1 MSSSSPPVDYQKPVK
16 VKSRW
21 TQSCRIEM
29 LIDESQSSLDM
40 FDSITDISSSDLNDS
55 TDYSFEFNSL
65 ELRESHRT
73 ASNETNYRQSN
84 QKKKKMS
91 SKNVEEK
98 EHIKKQLS
106 NISDNDQENKFKY
119 NISQESNIIKRHT
132 SVNWNTISIF
142 QSKSVNNISEI
153 IDKLPSKP
161 IRRAS
166 VPWKFKFSFTKDV
179 KDSIKLLK
187 NEDYYNL
194 SNAINY
200 LNLNKMLLSEDNT
213 LALKENTT
221 NKNTSTQSYC
231 FDVCDLNCRDFDGLS
246 NKILNFT
253 EPNEISTENLNKF
266 RQSDELNVVVKQFSK
281 KYQNTNLEVHKSFL
295 SESENLKYNP
305 IYKSRKIR
313 SKSCDSVL
321 KKTYYS
327 LKRCK
332 SFDDFNKLRNSMVDG
347 FKLQKL
353 EKKSPKKKRRQ
364 SKRIKPKNKSIEIL
378 DDIKVPE
385 VNYNQVA
392 DEIYKEHKNQL
403 LEARTNDIEF
413 DEKLKATNFTL
424 VDENVYRP
432 NRQTLKSYPPNEI
445 PVLRKLKQRVI
456 SGDIND
462 YCECTLSKEDIIE
475 GNTGCDD
482 RCLNRLLKVECGL
495 GCSLKKYCTNK
506 QFQNKQFKK
515 TNIIKTDN
523 KGYGICAVEDIPKG
537 ALISEYVGEVID
549 YNEMC
554 NRLTKKEYKNLN
566 YMVQLNPDEI
576 IDSTSKGNV
585 TRFIN
590 HSCDPNSVGEKWHVL
605 GQSRIGFFSTRHIK
619 KGEEITFDYSFQIFG
634 NGAQICYCGSSKCRG
649 YINKSSQIADH
660 NSSEDSE
667 SPNEN
672 LFVSKPKEKQI
683 KKRNLKKR
691 IAYNDEN
698 KLRELGRQLTEI
710 AKLKTGLKADQ
721 EMATLNL
728 NRLMVHITDS
738 VSRLHVLKFIQE
750 HDMNKR
756 LFMDFSGLSIIH
768 NWMTSNENES
778 FKLMILEI
786 LAELPITN
794 RNTITKSKVLD
805 VVAEWSEIPQDVKTK
820 IESLEYPATEI
831 KNHCQKIDSLL
842 PNDNKIKNSLVEKSR
857 ALWKKWIVLKMVF
870 KIPKKIDQNKPTTE
884 INSIKLVDNCY
895 HSSLDITT
903 LDRKTFRYSNKY
915 VNKVRNQ
922 QTISL
927 DRIKL
932 RKEYQFKV
940 DHERQKIFRKKEMDD
955 WYTKVEGVVNKNPDE
970 NYLQHYQTINFLNC
984 NNSTLNNNN
993 EIRENINWDSSSQ
1006 ATHID
1011 QNSITNYSMPNP
1023 GLHYMPPQSLQQP
1036 LVQFP
1041 QYSYTQSQAF
1051 SDYHLVDQPTF
1062 YYTPQPLISSQ
1073 PLITQLQNI
1082 TPSNNKLV
1090 NQNIESLDLSPT
1102 KHLIKLA
1109 ETNVFNLINES
1120 LRKHYNPDK
1129 MKVVETELEYS
1140 KKSCTRAVQSG
1151 ADLLARIKV
1160 ISNCFKNQPSKLI
1173 TVKNLKQ
1180 KNDNLKLE
1188 KVPLSDIKLMSACD
1202 KNKRIV
1208 FINEETG
1215 VTSNTLS
1222 EDLIPTPKTIQVS
1235 KENKFA
1241 NAIFNSLLKKVLVP
1255 ENENSVPKKF
1265 VSKNLNSNVI
1275 TYHETNKEIE
1285 LYKNMK
1291 LKVLKKVVGYIKTK
1305 NGFVAVMKRQWG
1317 TKLKGLKRNRDEIP
1331 ATKRN
1336 IMRKGSIHRLA
1347 LKNCLVNTT
1356 KSALKRQSS
1365 INPDDYLKRPK
1376 EKRVTFWIEGETSPN
1391 LPHSEVRP
1399 INLNQ
1404 NTVKQKPLMKCY
1416 PFEIRNEPKSIF
1428 QPSTSAIE
1436 SGDNLQIPGPNM
1448 INDQIISPIVA
1459 KFKASRNRRIS
1470 LRDKSIEF
1478 EQLRSQ
1484 RKHKIPISMMSLS
1497 VDVLKLIP
1505 DNRKEMKKVIDYYH
1519 SMATVIVKTLGS
1531 YAKKTCQQGRIRNDE
1546 DFKYLAKKINENV
1559 LAKELQLKKVD
1570 KLKISDST
1578 KDKVA
1583 EYIRKYMSRFGE
1595 VYKRKPS
1602 EQTNHHKLPK

>member
-21 TQSCRIEM
+21 TQSCQIEM
-29 LIDESQSSLDM
+29 MMEESQSSLDM
-40 FDSITDISSSDLNDS
+40 SDTVTDVSSSDSNDS
-55 TDYSFEFNSL
+55 TDYSSEFNSL
-65 ELRESHRT
+65 ELRKSRRT
-73 ASNETNYRQSN
+73 SSNRTNYRQSN
-84 QKKKKMS
+84 RKKQKIT
-91 SKNVEEK
+91 SKNFNEK
-98 EHIKKQLS
+98 ELKEKQLS

-119 NISQESNIIKRHT
+119 NISQESNIKRNT
-132 SVNWNTISIF
+132 SVGWNTISIF
-142 QSKSVNNISEI
+142 QSKSVNNISEN

-166 VPWKFKFSFTKDV
+166 VPWKFKFSFTKDL
-179 KDSIKLLK
+179 KDNIRLLEK
-187 NEDYYNL
+187 DDYYNI
-194 SNAINY
+194 SNAIKY
-200 LNLNKMLLSEDNT
+200 LNLNKILLSEDKKLT
-213 LALKENTT
+213 QKENTT
-221 NKNTSTQSYC
+221 NKDTSQQSYC
-231 FDVCDLNCRDFDGLS
+231 INVSNLNCRDFDGLS
-246 NKILNFT
+246 NKILNIEVSAENKLKQSHELNMDVKHF
-253 EPNEISTENLNKF
+253 NEI
-266 RQSDELNVVVKQFSK
+266 
-281 KYQNTNLEVHKSFL
+281 YQNTNLEVPKSFL
-295 SESENLKYNP
+295 FKSKNLKCNP
-305 IYKSRKIR
+305 IYKLREIR
-313 SKSCDSVL
+313 SKSCDSIL

-327 LKRCK
+327 FKRCK
-332 SFDDFNKLRNSMVDG
+332 SYDSVNQLKDSVTDS
-347 FKLQKL
+347 FKLQKP

-364 SKRIKPKNKSIEIL
+364 SKRIKPKNNYIEIL
-378 DDIKVPE
+378 DDMKVPE
-385 VNYNQVA
+385 VNYNLVA

-403 LEARTNDIEF
+403 LEARMNDIEF
-413 DEKLKATNFTL
+413 NEKLKATNFTL

-432 NRQTLKSYPPNEI
+432 NRQTLKSYPPSEI
-445 PVLRKLKQRVI
+445 PGLRKLKQRII

-475 GNTGCDD
+475 GNIGCDD

-495 GCSLKKYCTNK
+495 GCSLKRYCTNK

-515 TNIIKTDN
+515 TNIIKTEN

-537 ALISEYVGEVID
+537 VLISEYVGEVID

-605 GQSRIGFFSTRHIK
+605 GQSRIGFFSTRHIE

-634 NGAQICYCGSSKCRG
+634 DGAQICYCGSSKCRG
-649 YINKSSQIADH
+649 YINKSSQIADQ

-667 SPNEN
+667 SANEN
-672 LFVSKPKEKQI
+672 VFVSKPEKKER
-683 KKRNLKKR
+683 KKRYLENR
-691 IAYNDEN
+691 TAYNDEN

-738 VSRLHVLKFIQE
+738 VSRLHVLKFIRE

-805 VVAEWSEIPQDVKTK
+805 VVAEWAKIPQDVKTK

-831 KNHCQKIDSLL
+831 KNHFQEIDSLL
-842 PNDNKIKNSLVEKSR
+842 PNDNEIKNSLVEKSR

-870 KIPKKIDQNKPTTE
+870 KIPKKIDHHKPPTD
-884 INSIKLVDNCY
+884 ISACKLIDNCY
-895 HSSLDITT
+895 QSPVDITT

-922 QTISL
+922 HATSL
-927 DRIKL
+927 DRMKL

-940 DHERQKIFRKKEMDD
+940 DKERQKMFRKKVMDD
-955 WYTKVEGVVNKNPDE
+955 WYEKVDGVVKKKPDE
-970 NYLQHYQTINFLNC
+970 NYLQHHQTVNFL
-984 NNSTLNNNN
+984 NSTLNNNN
-993 EIRENINWDSSSQ
+993 GISEKTRWDSTSQ
-1006 ATHID
+1006 ATHVE
-1011 QNSITNYSMPNP
+1011 QNSIIKYGGHNP
-1023 GLHYMPPQSLQQP
+1023 CLKNYMPPQAVQQAFI
-1036 LVQFP
+1036 QFP
-1041 QYSYTQSQAF
+1041 QYSHTQSQVF
-1051 SDYHLVDQPTF
+1051 SDCHVVNQPTL
-1062 YYTPQPLISSQ
+1062 YDTPSPLTSSQ
-1073 PLITQLQNI
+1073 PLKTQLQNMA
-1082 TPSNNKLV
+1082 TSNNKYV
-1090 NQNIESLDLSPT
+1090 NQNIESPVLSPT
-1102 KHLIKLA
+1102 KHLFKLA
-1109 ETNVFNLINES
+1109 ETNVFNLINDS
-1120 LRKHYNPDK
+1120 LRKHYNPEK
-1129 MKVVETELEYS
+1129 MKVVDTEMEHS
-1140 KKSCTRAVQSG
+1140 KKPCTKVVQSG

-1160 ISNCFKNQPSKLI
+1160 ISNSFKNQPSKLI

-1180 KNDNLKLE
+1180 KNYNTKLE
-1188 KVPLSDIKLMSACD
+1188 KVPSSDIKLKSICD
-1202 KNKRIV
+1202 ENKRII

-1222 EDLIPTPKTIQVS
+1222 EDLLPTPKTIQVS
-1235 KENKFA
+1235 KNNKFA
-1241 NAIFNSLLKKVLVP
+1241 NAIFNSLLKKELRP

-1265 VSKNLNSNVI
+1265 VSKNLNSNVF
-1275 TYHETNKEIE
+1275 TYNETDKEIE

-1291 LKVLKKVVGYIKTK
+1291 PKVLKKIVGHVKTK

-1317 TKLKGLKRNRDEIP
+1317 IKLKGLKRNRDEIP

-1365 INPDDYLKRPK
+1365 MNVNDYLKRSK
-1376 EKRVTFWIEGETSPN
+1376 EKKVTFWIEGETSPN
-1391 LPHSEVRP
+1391 LPHSE
-1399 INLNQ
+1399 
-1404 NTVKQKPLMKCY
+1404 
-1416 PFEIRNEPKSIF
+1416 
-1428 QPSTSAIE
+1428 PSTSAIQG
-1436 SGDNLQIPGPNM
+1436 GDNSQIPGLDTT
-1448 INDQIISPIVA
+1448 NDQIITPIVA

-1470 LRDKSIEF
+1470 LRDKSTEL

-1484 RKHKIPISMMSLS
+1484 RNHKIPISMMSLS

-1505 DNRKEMKKVIDYYH
+1505 DNRKEMKKIIDYYH

-1531 YAKKTCQQGRIRNDE
+1531 YAKKTCQQGRIRSDE

-1559 LAKELQLKKVD
+1559 LLKELQLKKVD

-1602 EQTNHHKLPK
+1602 EQTNHHKPK

>member
-21 TQSCRIEM
+21 TQSCQIEM
-29 LIDESQSSLDM
+29 MMEESQSSLDM
-40 FDSITDISSSDLNDS
+40 SDTVTDVSSSDSNDS
-55 TDYSFEFNSL
+55 TDYSSEFNSL
-65 ELRESHRT
+65 ELRKSRT
-73 ASNETNYRQSN
+73 TSSNRTNYRQSN
-84 QKKKKMS
+84 RKKQKIS
-91 SKNVEEK
+91 SKNFNEK
-98 EHIKKQLS
+98 ELKEKELS
-106 NISDNDQENKFKY
+106 NMSDNDQENKFKY
-119 NISQESNIIKRHT
+119 NISQESNFKRNT
-132 SVNWNTISIF
+132 SVDWNTISIF
-142 QSKSVNNISEI
+142 QSKSVNNISEN
-153 IDKLPSKP
+153 IDNLPSKP

-166 VPWKFKFSFTKDV
+166 VPWKFKFSFTKDL
-179 KDSIKLLK
+179 KDNIRLLEK
-187 NEDYYNL
+187 DDYYNL
-194 SNAINY
+194 SNAIKY
-200 LNLNKMLLSEDNT
+200 LNLNKILLSEDNKST
-213 LALKENTT
+213 QKENTT
-221 NKNTSTQSYC
+221 NKDTSQQSYC
-231 FDVCDLNCRDFDGLS
+231 INVCNLNCRDFDGLS
-246 NKILNFT
+246 NKILNI
-253 EPNEISTENLNKF
+253 EVSAENKLQ
-266 RQSDELNVVVKQFSK
+266 QSHELNMDVKHFNE
-281 KYQNTNLEVHKSFL
+281 KYQNTNLEVPKSFL
-295 SESENLKYNP
+295 FKSKNLKCNS
-305 IYKSRKIR
+305 IYKLREIR
-313 SKSCDSVL
+313 SKSCDSIL

-327 LKRCK
+327 FKRCK
-332 SFDDFNKLRNSMVDG
+332 SYDDLNQLKESVIDS
-347 FKLQKL
+347 FKLQKP

-364 SKRIKPKNKSIEIL
+364 SKRIKTKNNCIEML
-378 DDIKVPE
+378 DDMKVPE
-385 VNYNQVA
+385 VNYNLVA

-403 LEARTNDIEF
+403 LEARINDTEF

-432 NRQTLKSYPPNEI
+432 NRQTLKSYSPSEI
-445 PVLRKLKQRVI
+445 PGLRKLKQRII

-495 GCSLKKYCTNK
+495 GCSLKRYCTNK

-537 ALISEYVGEVID
+537 VLISEYVGEVID

-566 YMVQLNPDEI
+566 YMVQLNSDEI

-605 GQSRIGFFSTRHIK
+605 GQSRIGFFSTRNIQ

-634 NGAQICYCGSSKCRG
+634 DGAQICYCGSSKCRG
-649 YINKSSQIADH
+649 YINKSSQIADQ

-667 SPNEN
+667 SANEN
-672 LFVSKPKEKQI
+672 VFVSKPEKKER
-683 KKRNLKKR
+683 KKRNLENR
-691 IAYNDEN
+691 TAFNDEN

-738 VSRLHVLKFIQE
+738 VSRLHVLTFIRE

-794 RNTITKSKVLD
+794 RNTITKSQVLD
-805 VVAEWSEIPQDVKTK
+805 VVAEWAKIPQDVKIK

-831 KNHCQKIDSLL
+831 KNHCQEIDILL
-842 PNDNKIKNSLVEKSR
+842 PNDNEIKNSLVEKSR

-870 KIPKKIDQNKPTTE
+870 KIPKKIDQHKPPTD
-884 INSIKLVDNCY
+884 INSCKLIDNCY
-895 HSSLDITT
+895 QSPVDITT
-903 LDRKTFRYSNKY
+903 LDRKSFRNSNKY

-922 QTISL
+922 HTTSL
-927 DRIKL
+927 DRMKL

-940 DHERQKIFRKKEMDD
+940 DKERQKMFRKKVMDD
-955 WYTKVEGVVNKNPDE
+955 WYERVDGVVKKKPDE
-970 NYLQHYQTINFLNC
+970 NYLQHHQTINFL
-984 NNSTLNNNN
+984 NSTLNNNN
-993 EIRENINWDSSSQ
+993 GISEKTRWDSNSQ
-1006 ATHID
+1006 ATHVE
-1011 QNSITNYSMPNP
+1011 QNSIINYGGHNP
-1023 GLHYMPPQSLQQP
+1023 CLKNYMPPQAVQQAFI
-1036 LVQFP
+1036 QFP
-1041 QYSYTQSQAF
+1041 QYSYTQSQVF
-1051 SDYHLVDQPTF
+1051 SDCHVVNQPALYH
-1062 YYTPQPLISSQ
+1062 TPSPLTSSQ
-1073 PLITQLQNI
+1073 PLKTQLQNI
-1082 TPSNNKLV
+1082 TTSNNKHV
-1090 NQNIESLDLSPT
+1090 NQNIESPVLSPT
-1102 KHLIKLA
+1102 KHLFKSA
-1109 ETNVFNLINES
+1109 ENNVFNLINDT
-1120 LRKHYNPDK
+1120 LRKHYNPE
-1129 MKVVETELEYS
+1129 KVVDTEMEHS
-1140 KKSCTRAVQSG
+1140 KKSCTKDVQSG

-1160 ISNCFKNQPSKLI
+1160 ISNSFKNQPSKLI

-1180 KNDNLKLE
+1180 KNYNTKHE
-1188 KVPLSDIKLMSACD
+1188 KVPSSDIKLKSICD
-1202 KNKRIV
+1202 ENKRIV

-1222 EDLIPTPKTIQVS
+1222 EDLLPTPKTIQVS
-1235 KENKFA
+1235 KNNKFA
-1241 NAIFNSLLKKVLVP
+1241 NAIFNSLSKKVLRP
-1255 ENENSVPKKF
+1255 ENENLIPKRF
-1265 VSKNLNSNVI
+1265 ISKNLNSNVI
-1275 TYHETNKEIE
+1275 TYHETGKEIE
-1285 LYKNMK
+1285 LYNNMK
-1291 LKVLKKVVGYIKTK
+1291 PKVLKKIVGHVKTK

-1317 TKLKGLKRNRDEIP
+1317 IKLKGLKKNRDEIP

-1365 INPDDYLKRPK
+1365 MNVNDYLKRPK

-1391 LPHSEVRP
+1391 LPHSE
-1399 INLNQ
+1399 
-1404 NTVKQKPLMKCY
+1404 
-1416 PFEIRNEPKSIF
+1416 
-1428 QPSTSAIE
+1428 PSTSAIQG
-1436 SGDNLQIPGPNM
+1436 GDNSQIPGLDTT
-1448 INDQIISPIVA
+1448 NDQIITPIVA

-1470 LRDKSIEF
+1470 LRDKSTEL

-1484 RKHKIPISMMSLS
+1484 RNHKIPISMMSLS

-1505 DNRKEMKKVIDYYH
+1505 DNRKEMKKIIDYYH

-1531 YAKKTCQQGRIRNDE
+1531 YAKKTCQQGRIRSDE

-1559 LAKELQLKKVD
+1559 LLKELQLKKVD

-1602 EQTNHHKLPK
+1602 EQTNHHKLK